1 MKPLRFNRGRFRLRS
16 TALRALLALAG
27 LLLLASTAL
36 AAGTPNIEWYVIG
49 GGWGYAENAPLS
61 LDGTVG
67 QAVAGLD
74 TAGSAELCAGFW
86 CGAEA
91 AAATSYNIYLPL
103 VLRSF

>member
-1 MKPLRFNRGRFRLRS
+1 MEPLRFERGRFLRRS
-16 TALRALLALAG
+16 APLLVLLVLAG
-27 LLLLASTAL
+27 PLLLAGTAL
-36 AAGTPNIEWYVIG
+36 AAGAPNIEWYVMG
-49 GGWGYAENAPLS
+49 GGWGYAEAASLS

-86 CGAEA
+86 CGAES